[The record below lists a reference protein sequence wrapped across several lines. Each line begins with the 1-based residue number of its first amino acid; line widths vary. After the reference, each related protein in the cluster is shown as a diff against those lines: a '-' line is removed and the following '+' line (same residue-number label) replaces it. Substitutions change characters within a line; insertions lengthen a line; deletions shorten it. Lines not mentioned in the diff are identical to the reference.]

1 MRPLDSEELSSL
13 IGSIYEGPFEP
24 VPWASALQWLTRYL
38 HTSWAVLVLRPASR
52 LQPSLIIE
60 AHHQQVTVSSADY
73 TRFER
78 YSSDPFTDLPPDRIT
93 TPEEMLGAE
102 HWHASEFFREYLA
115 VHDIYYEMG
124 ADFHPEPCPQPCRLR
139 MCRPKSRGPFSAAE
153 RHFCEMLVP
162 HFRRAVELH
171 ARLYVADVE
180 RTLYAGGLERLG
192 VGTVILD
199 ESGAPLTISTAARV
213 ILAQPQGIY
222 VSATGLFA
230 RQTDN
235 ASRLRRAIEEALA
248 ASSDAPSINGLSIEN
263 PSRSECLR
271 ILIKSIPPSQR
282 VEAQHRPAVAVFI
295 RDGRCAVE
303 SSADVLRALFA
314 FTTAEVH
321 FARLLAAGLSMD
333 EAGKRL
339 GIRRNTC
346 KSRLKAIFAKTGVTR
361 QAALVGVLRDAILA
375 M

>member
-1 MRPLDSEELSSL
+1 MRPLDSQALSTL

-24 VPWASALQWLTRYL
+24 TPWESALRSLTRNL
-38 HTSWAVLVLRPASR
+38 HASWAVLVLRPASR
-52 LQPSLIIE
+52 LQPSLMIQ
-60 AHHQQVTVSSADY
+60 AHHEQVTVSCADY
-73 TRFER
+73 GEFDR
-78 YSSDPFTDLPPDRIT
+78 YSSDPFTDLPADRIT
-93 TPEEMLGAE
+93 TPEEMLGADR
-102 HWHASEFFREYLA
+102 WYASQFFREYLA

-124 ADFHPEPCPQPCRLR
+124 ADFQPGICPQPCRLR
-139 MCRPKSRGPFSAAE
+139 LCRSQRHGPFSTAE
-153 RHFCEMLVP
+153 RGSCEMLVP
-162 HFRRAVELH
+162 HFKRAVELH
-171 ARLYVADVE
+171 ARLYVTDVE

-199 ESGAPLTISTAARV
+199 ESGAPLTISSAARA
-213 ILAQPQGIY
+213 ILAQGQGIH
-222 VSATGLFA
+222 VTATGLFG
-230 RQTDN
+230 RQPDS
-235 ASRLRRAIEEALA
+235 AARLRRAIEEALA
-248 ASSDAPSINGLSIEN
+248 APADAPSINGVSIED

-282 VEAQHRPAVAVFI
+282 VGAQHRPAVAVFI
-295 RDGRCAVE
+295 RDGRRAVE

-375 M
+375 L